1 MSDGQVVFE
10 ITADSKKAKQSIEQL
25 SKDIA
30 SETKKWDSSV
40 DQAADNIEQSMNRAL
55 DANRVKDWALKVG
68 QALLEFGKEAI
79 GIASDLQEVQ
89 NVVDVTFGSS
99 AGQIQTWADNAG
111 KQFGLT
117 EIQAKRFASTLGAMM
132 KSAGMAGPEI
142 VQMSTDLS
150 GLAADMASFY
160 NLDFETA
167 FQKIR
172 SGLSGETEPLKQL
185 GINMNVANLEAYAL
199 SQGITKAF
207 DKMSQSEQIMLR
219 YQYMM
224 SATADAQG
232 DFARTSDS
240 YANSMRTWE
249 TNMDTLKAKMGKVF
263 ITGLTPVINNLNEII
278 GKITTKPEQTLFD
291 QISAINLDMSAQ
303 LAEIQTV
310 SDHAHN
316 LIDTLALISGTDAGK
331 AMEALASGANKLDTS
346 APGTWEALLGALQ
359 SVNGLSNIFGS
370 GSTANKN
377 VQDLAQALSGATVDA
392 DKAAAW
398 QTLLGA
404 LSSNADAV
412 SKLTGA
418 SVEET
423 AKWLSGLAEAANSI
437 DAGDAAAWDK
447 LLTTLLS
454 GFSSDTPEG
463 QQFVQGLAS
472 QFLAMGQ
479 DSEVAANG
487 LAALGY
493 GTDEI
498 ASKQKEWLKYCNE
511 LVRTI
516 PGLSE
521 IINTETGAING
532 GVGALSDYVE
542 EWKSSQE
549 KLIYWK
555 AYYAKKNALAET
567 EANLYSLQIEA
578 GGADI
583 AAKKV
588 KAEFDKAFSDVSEA
602 QQNQWFADM
611 AMDRPLSGRAKE
623 WADSY
628 LKVASAS
635 EKAKQAQEKYNTAQ
649 EQSKQVTEDL
659 ANEHQWL
666 VENIGEVEEAE
677 ADAADAAGEFQG
689 QSEDAWK
696 TAVAGAHDA
705 VKALSDYVQK
715 VREATQKNV
724 DKSVGGFES
733 VESKSQEAIMKISAL
748 VEKQAK
754 LNTETKKGREEYQ
767 KLQEQIDKLNGNVIT
782 PESMLSGLESQI
794 AFMDQYLTNLEK
806 AKNMGL
812 SDALL
817 SSLSDGSVE
826 SADYLA
832 ALVQD
837 STGDTARE
845 IDKQYQEVQRKKDQ
859 LTNTLT
865 DQQMAADSVY
875 QNLAAKAAEAV
886 AALDLGAD
894 AAENSGKTIQG
905 VAEGIMANVP
915 GVANAVSAVLSEL
928 NKLSGWGVNFNFGP
942 LGSFGFSLGNIPQ
955 LAIGMDHVPFD
966 GFLAS
971 LHEGEAVLT
980 AEENRIWQRFKSG
993 DASSRNVDYET
1004 LGGVMRDNV
1013 KAGGNVYLDS
1023 RVVGGVISDMQARS
1037 YKSLKRSGWQA

>member
-10 ITADSKKAKQSIEQL
+10 ITADSKKAKQNIEQL

-40 DQAADNIEQSMNRAL
+40 DQAADHIEQSMNRAL

-79 GIASDLQEVQ
+79 GLASDLQEVQ

-185 GINMNVANLEAYAL
+185 GINMSVANLEAYAL

-249 TNMDTLKAKMGKVF
+249 TNMDTLKAKIGEVF
-263 ITGLTPVINNLNEII
+263 ITGLTPAINNLNEII

-316 LIDTLALISGTDAGK
+316 LIDTLGLISGTDAGK

-370 GSTANKN
+370 GSTASKN

-404 LSSNADAV
+404 LSSNAGAV
-412 SKLTGA
+412 SALTGA

-463 QQFVQGLAS
+463 QQLIQGLAS

-498 ASKQKEWLKYCNE
+498 ASKQKEWLKYCKE

-567 EANLYSLQIEA
+567 EANLYSMQMEA
-578 GGADI
+578 GGAQI
-583 AAKKV
+583 AVDNYLKNHAKIASVFNSQGMLGVRDYGGQEAKELITLLNNAT
-588 KAEFDKAFSDVSEA
+588 KAEENYK
-602 QQNQWFADM
+602 
-611 AMDRPLSGRAKE
+611 
-623 WADSY
+623 
-628 LKVASAS
+628 
-635 EKAKQAQEKYNTAQ
+635 TAQ

-666 VENIGEVEEAE
+666 VENIDEVEEAE

-696 TAVAGAHDA
+696 AAVAGAQDA

-837 STGDTARE
+837 STGDTARK

-865 DQQMAADSVY
+865 DQQLAADSVY
-875 QNLAAKAAEAV
+875 QDLAAKAAEAV
-886 AALDLGAD
+886 AALNLGET

-915 GVANAVSAVLSEL
+915 GVADAVSSVLSEL

-971 LHEGEAVLT
+971 LHEGEGVLT

-1013 KAGGNVYLDS
+1013 KAGGNVYLDG

>member
-10 ITADSKKAKQSIEQL
+10 ITADSKKAKQNIEQL

-79 GIASDLQEVQ
+79 GLASDLQEVQ

-185 GINMNVANLEAYAL
+185 GINMSVANLEAYAL
-199 SQGITKAF
+199 SQGISKAF

-249 TNMDTLKAKMGKVF
+249 TNMDTLKAKMGEVF
-263 ITGLTPVINNLNEII
+263 ITGLTPVINNLNDII

-291 QISAINLDMSAQ
+291 QINAINLDMSTQ

-316 LIDTLALISGTDAGK
+316 LIDTLGLISGTDAGK
-331 AMEALASGANKLDTS
+331 AMEALASGANNLNTS

-370 GSTANKN
+370 GSTASKN
-377 VQDLAQALSGATVDA
+377 VQDLAQALSGASVDA

-398 QTLLGA
+398 KTLLGA
-404 LSSNADAV
+404 LSANADAV

-463 QQFVQGLAS
+463 QQLIQGLAS

-479 DSEVAANG
+479 DSEVAVNG

-498 ASKQKEWLKYCNE
+498 ASKQKEWLKYCKE

-567 EANLYSLQIEA
+567 EANLYSMQMEA
-578 GGADI
+578 GGAQI
-583 AAKKV
+583 AVDNYLKNHPEIASIYNAGDGKNILGVRNYGGKEAKELIDLLNTA
-588 KAEFDKAFSDVSEA
+588 KAAEERYTTAKEQSAQVSE
-602 QQNQWFADM
+602 Q
-611 AMDRPLSGRAKE
+611 
-623 WADSY
+623 
-628 LKVASAS
+628 
-635 EKAKQAQEKYNTAQ
+635 
-649 EQSKQVTEDL
+649 L
-659 ANEHQWL
+659 ANEEQWL
-666 VENIGEVEEAE
+666 KETIGEVEQAE
-677 ADAADAAGEFQG
+677 VDAADAAEEFQG

-696 TAVAGAHDA
+696 TAVAGAQNA

-837 STGDTARE
+837 STGDTARK

-865 DQQMAADSVY
+865 DQQLAADSVY
-875 QNLAAKAAEAV
+875 QDLATKAAEAV
-886 AALDLGAD
+886 AALDLGET

-905 VAEGIMANVP
+905 VAEGIMTNVP
-915 GVANAVSAVLSEL
+915 GVADAVSSVLSEL

-1013 KAGGNVYLDS
+1013 KAGGDVYLDG